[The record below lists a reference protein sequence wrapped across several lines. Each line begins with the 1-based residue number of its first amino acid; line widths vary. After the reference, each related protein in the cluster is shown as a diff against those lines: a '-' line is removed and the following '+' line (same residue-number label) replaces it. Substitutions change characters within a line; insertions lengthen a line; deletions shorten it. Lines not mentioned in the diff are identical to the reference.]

1 VLPTFKPTRMKKHI
15 TLSDSDRDA
24 LEEMICKQIIKE
36 IPKRIVRRAGALIAL
51 DSGKSYAAVARRA
64 KVKSDTVQAW
74 AKRYREEGL
83 GGLED
88 KPKSGRR
95 SKLPEDID
103 QKIAELEASPPPP
116 GCARWSDRLLC
127 DALVMEGSVDSI
139 TRRQLRYLRSKRNQN
154 A

>member
-1 VLPTFKPTRMKKHI
+1 MKRHL

-24 LEEMICKQIIKE
+24 LEEMIFKQIIKG

-51 DSGKSYAAVARRA
+51 DSGKSYAAVARTA

-83 GGLED
+83 EGLED

-95 SKLPEDID
+95 SKLPANIGDRLAD
-103 QKIAELEASPPPP
+103 LEESPPPP

-127 DALVMEGSVDSI
+127 DALVMEGSVERI

>member
-1 VLPTFKPTRMKKHI
+1 MLPTSKPRQMKRHI

-24 LEEMICKQIIKE
+24 LEEMIFKQIIKG

-51 DSGKSYAAVARRA
+51 DSGQSYAAVARKA
-64 KVKSDTVQAW
+64 KVKSDTVQVW
-74 AKRYREEGL
+74 AKRYRESGLEGL
-83 GGLED
+83 KD

-95 SKLPEDID
+95 SELPDDID
-103 QKIAELEASPPPP
+103 QKLATLEASPPPP